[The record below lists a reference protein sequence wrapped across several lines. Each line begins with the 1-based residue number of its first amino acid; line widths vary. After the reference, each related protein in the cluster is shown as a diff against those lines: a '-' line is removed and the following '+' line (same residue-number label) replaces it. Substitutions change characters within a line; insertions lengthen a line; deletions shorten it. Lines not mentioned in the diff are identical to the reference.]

1 VVKYSQGVDYVK
13 SNIKDVAKK
22 AGVSISTVSR
32 VVNESKVVRQE
43 TYKKVMK
50 VIKEL
55 GYKPNAIARSLKIKT
70 TKTIGILI
78 PDISIHLY
86 PEIVRGIEDIA
97 NMYKYNIFLCNTD
110 LDSEKE
116 LQYYDA
122 LSEKQ
127 VDGII
132 LISSIISDELNN
144 KIKEY
149 EIPTVSIGSDYKEIP
164 SVTIDKKR
172 ASKEI
177 VDYLIDRGHNRIAI
191 ITDTKAIK
199 SKSLEKLNGYKEA
212 LKEANIEYDERLV
225 ISGGYHFKDG
235 YEGARHLLR
244 LKDGPSAIFAANDE
258 MAIGVVRAVLELGLN
273 IPNEIAVVGFDN
285 IDMSAKVFPSIT
297 TVAQPLYEMGAIG
310 MRVLTKII
318 NNECLETTKVVL
330 NYSLL
335 ERESS

>member
-1 VVKYSQGVDYVK
+1 MKI
-13 SNIKDVAKK
+13 NIKDVAKK

-43 TYKKVMK
+43 THKKVMK
-50 VIKEL
+50 VIEEL

-97 NMYKYNIFLCNTD
+97 SMYKYNIFLCNTD

-132 LISSIISDELNN
+132 LISNTVSDELNN
-144 KIKEY
+144 KIEEY
-149 EIPTVSIGSDYKEIP
+149 GIPTISIGSDYKELP

-172 ASKEI
+172 ASREI
-177 VDYLIDRGHNRIAI
+177 VDYLMDRGHNRIAF
-191 ITDTKAIK
+191 ITDVKTVMEKD
-199 SKSLEKLNGYKEA
+199 SEKLTGYKEA
-212 LKEANIEYDERLV
+212 LKEADIEYSEDLV
-225 ISGGYHFKDG
+225 VSGGYHYKDG
-235 YEGARHLLR
+235 YEGAKRLLK
-244 LKDGPSAIFAANDE
+244 LKERPSAIYAASDE
-258 MAIGVVRAVLELGLN
+258 MAIGVVRATLELGLN
-273 IPNEIAVVGFDN
+273 IPDDVAIVGFNN
-285 IDMSAKVFPSIT
+285 IDMTAKVFPSIT
-297 TVAQPLYEMGAIG
+297 TVAQPLYEMGAIA

-318 NNECLETTKVVL
+318 NNETLETTKIVL